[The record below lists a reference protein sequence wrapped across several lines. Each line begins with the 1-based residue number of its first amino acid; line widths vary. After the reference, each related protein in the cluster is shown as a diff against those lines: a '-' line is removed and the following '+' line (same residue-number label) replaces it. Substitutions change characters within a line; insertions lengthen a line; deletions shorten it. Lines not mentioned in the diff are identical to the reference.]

1 MISIKKILLILF
13 LALFN
18 SIAAQ
23 TQELPSD
30 FKLRNRL
37 LLSPTEVALADSLPP
52 AVKRNLLPEKM
63 SFVERGIWGENG
75 VFRSIGLASPLTSEV
90 RKSEL
95 NLRRTMLT
103 VHQVGGFVTLGLMGT
118 AAYFGQKVLDGN
130 YSARYNHFTFVY
142 ATLGSYTVTGLL
154 SVLSPPPLIRRDE
167 FSTTTIHKTLAWL
180 HFAGMVVTP
189 ILARGRL
196 TPEREHIHQ
205 VSAYVTTAIFA
216 AALIVIT
223 L

>member
-1 MISIKKILLILF
+1 MKRNLLIIF
-13 LALFN
+13 LALLN

-37 LLSPTEVALADSLPP
+37 LMSPAEMAFADSLPP
-52 AVKRNLLPEKM
+52 VVKRNLLPQKM

-75 VFRSIGLASPLTSEV
+75 VLRSIGVASPLTPEA
-90 RKSEL
+90 RKCEL
-95 NLRRTMLT
+95 NVRRIMLT

-118 AAYFGQKVLDGN
+118 AAYFGQKVIDGDR
-130 YSARYNHFTFVY
+130 SARYNHFTFVY
-142 ATLGSYTVTGLL
+142 ATLGSYATTGAL

-189 ILARGRL
+189 LLARGRL
-196 TPEREHIHQ
+196 TPERERIHQ

-216 AALIVIT
+216 TSLLVIT